1 MMVKI
6 LTEGAQFGGGERWQ
20 RGAGSKKLGSHSSS
34 AWEKVVEGPELGE
47 RDISGRSEWEELPQW
62 DPAPGLRTTR
72 SKIRG
77 GKWGRRTQPR
87 PRSPWIQSKIW

>member
-20 RGAGSKKLGSHSSS
+20 RETGSKKLGSHSSS
-34 AWEKVVEGPELGE
+34 AWEKGVEGPELGE
-47 RDISGRSEWEELPQW
+47 RDISERSEWEDLPQW
-62 DPAPGLRTTR
+62 DPAPGSTTR

-77 GKWGRRTQPR
+77 GKWGRRTQAR